1 MKIVADSKAG
11 RPKQAVGANR
21 KANRPKQAFGETLL
35 YIVNTA
41 R

>member
-1 MKIVADSKAG
+1 MKIGVDRKAG

-21 KANRPKQAFGETLL
+21 KASRPQQTIGETLL